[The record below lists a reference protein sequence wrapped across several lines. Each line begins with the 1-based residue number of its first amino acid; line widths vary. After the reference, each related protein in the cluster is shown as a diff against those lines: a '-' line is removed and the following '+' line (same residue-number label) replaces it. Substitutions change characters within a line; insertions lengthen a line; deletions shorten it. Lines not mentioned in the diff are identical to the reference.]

1 MAPSFRKKPRTQT
14 TNKQVDEAVTGTTST
29 DAHSGWNSSAQ
40 SGQFASAHGNAATM
54 ALMYAS
60 SQAPDQIATG
70 VEGDEVT
77 DKVATGV
84 TGNPNN
90 SEVLSKFPNFCSSA
104 WRYLDVDSHQIS
116 NVPGQGAG
124 YNCYAHSVGS
134 SADLQVPAM
143 AEAIGW
149 DGPIPMGG
157 GAEKL
162 EIFDRFFATKGFG
175 KVTLGASSGADI
187 VLFGTSA
194 DNPVHAAKKSTISVG
209 SGTMYESKLYF
220 KELLL
225 HTLAGMEG
233 GIYGSAI
240 RGYSAG

>member
-1 MAPSFRKKPRTQT
+1 MAPSFQKKPRTQT
-14 TNKQVDEAVTGTTST
+14 TTEQVDDALTSTTST
-29 DAHSGWNSSAQ
+29 NANSDWNSSAPF
-40 SGQFASAHGNAATM
+40 GEFASPHGNAATVE
-54 ALMYAS
+54 LMYAS
-60 SQAPDQIATG
+60 GQAPDQIATG
-70 VEGDEVT
+70 IKGDEVAET
-77 DKVATGV
+77 VATGV

-143 AEAIGW
+143 AETIGW
-149 DGPIPMGG
+149 EGPIPMGG

-162 EIFDRFFATKGFG
+162 EIFDRFFAAKGFG

-194 DNPVHAAKKSTISVG
+194 DNPGHAAKKSTISVG
-209 SGTMYESKLYF
+209 DGTMYESKLYF
-220 KELLL
+220 NELLL
-225 HTLAGMEG
+225 HTLGGMEG